1 MPLLSDEARSSAL
14 AELPAW
20 TLEGDGTVI
29 RRRFTFPD
37 FPSAMAAMVR
47 VAFEAEALGHHPDW
61 ANSYNRL
68 EVRLTTHDAGGL
80 TEKDLALAKV
90 FEALCAP

>member
-1 MPLLSDEARSSAL
+1 M
-14 AELPAW
+14 
-20 TLEGDGTVI
+20 T
-29 RRRFTFPD
+29 
-37 FPSAMAAMVR
+37 R

-80 TEKDLALAKV
+80 TEKDLALARA
-90 FEALCAP
+90 FDRLCAP

>member
-1 MPLLSDEARSSAL
+1 MTLLSPEALSSAL

-20 TLEGDGTVI
+20 SLEAEGTVLA
-29 RRRFTFPD
+29 RTFRFPD
-37 FPSAMAAMVR
+37 FPSALAAMTR

-80 TEKDLALAKV
+80 TEKDLTLARA
-90 FEALCAP
+90 FDRLCAP

>member
-1 MPLLSDEARSSAL
+1 MPLLSDEARSAAL

-20 TLEGDGTVI
+20 TLEGNGTVI
-29 RRRFTFPD
+29 SRRFTFPD
-37 FPSAMAAMVR
+37 FPSALAAMIR
-47 VAFEAEALGHHPDW
+47 VGFEAEALGHHPDW

-80 TEKDLALAKV
+80 TEKDLALAQA
-90 FEALCAP
+90 FDRLCIP

>member
-1 MPLLSDEARSSAL
+1 
-14 AELPAW
+14 
-20 TLEGDGTVI
+20 
-29 RRRFTFPD
+29 
-37 FPSAMAAMVR
+37 MVR

-68 EVRLTTHDAGGL
+68 EVSLTTHDAGGL
-80 TEKDLALAKV
+80 TEKDIALAKV

>member
-1 MPLLSDEARSSAL
+1 MPLLSDEARTTAL
-14 AELPAW
+14 ADLPAW
-20 TLEGDGTVI
+20 SLDADGTVI
-29 RRRFTFPD
+29 SRRFTFPD
-37 FPSAMAAMVR
+37 FSSAMAAMIR

-80 TEKDLALAKV
+80 TEKDVALAKV
-90 FEALCAP
+90 FEAFCAP

>member
-1 MPLLSDEARSSAL
+1 MPLLSDEARSAAL

-20 TLEGDGTVI
+20 TLEADGTVI
-29 RRRFTFPD
+29 SRRFTFPD
-37 FPSAMAAMVR
+37 FTSALAAMVR
-47 VAFEAEALGHHPDW
+47 VGFEAEALGHHPDW

-80 TEKDLALAKV
+80 TEKDLALARA
-90 FEALCAP
+90 FDRLCTP